1 MKISQGRVAHAVP
14 DTTGEDSF
22 KSRDAYFTGHNSYS
36 YTYTSTVE
44 SSFVGTTPSKSGFQY
59 TCLVI
64 IRVYTGFKSEL
75 KVKNCNVYKRVD
87 SETEEYTEVL
97 SSQLSADV
105 SRYPLHFTFTNNQID
120 ASSLK
125 VHKDDPVYS
134 INIKR
139 GILSALQLEVLDPN
153 EKQKTLSQVDIFG
166 PCSIHYNVYDHIPGS
181 IFTYRDVTVCDMPQ
195 IYTLQMRF
203 FSVIKKIH
211 GGYRQRQTSE
221 PIYPFRST
229 VRCEYKISDTLISSI
244 DCLQRQSFRPSANN
258 GSIYATAITDVRQ
271 KFQFR
276 SATPLTPVEMI
287 ELSAD
292 MKTVDFLFEFSIE
305 EEVSVSQKIVQ
316 NQLDA
321 LVKSFREL
329 DLQSWPELYQDF
341 VWFMRHSTEENLQ
354 LIINDVLDCHGNQDG
369 TCDLEKKM
377 LEEEYFVDGLLSCAT
392 QACITVFTRCIKED
406 HVTWFTSRYFLYDL
420 AINHEPTEQSGQ
432 LVLDICKKTNSTSCW
447 LPLSVMVNKLY
458 TSTTNQDL
466 KQKEGVVFQAI
477 STLHKALDN
486 ALQTKEELQTVGTT
500 IIVRTLKAIGNIG
513 EAVQEVY
520 DTDGKLVRTILDLFD
535 NNDVPFKVT
544 KSAIQ
549 VFENMKLTST
559 IMEKL
564 ILLTSDINR
573 QAVIRTTAF
582 SVLMISEEQDIFYKM
597 INLIHSEQMK
607 YMQTYM
613 VSYVQGL
620 LENDQPDK
628 KQLREAWQKAL
639 QTDGRSLP
647 KIDDYLAGQTKY
659 LELSRYFRLPFSV
672 TDYGIQ
678 LEFDLVYDPASPV
691 IESAIV
697 RLNYYKDEKYNL
709 LEMTTDILGL
719 ESLLDAVFESKGKGL
734 FSLLSFLAEA
744 KKSLEKGVNPQFAV
758 FDKPLS
764 EALNKIIK
772 LVNHPQYV
780 MPDGILTWK
789 LYGYEVMY
797 VDIGDILSMLIGSPQ
812 HPLSPQQRQH
822 SHQQQQNHQ
831 KHRQPSG
838 FIAKVMMMLARG
850 YRLIKTRSAKV
861 LDLTKIIP
869 TISGASLNMTVLLTA
884 SMGLDVT
891 AKADVS
897 QYMRGTGPVQG
908 TGELS
913 IGFAGEFFGQMLV
926 KLGDTMR
933 AGCRML
939 TSLNGKAEMENS
951 VTWNRGSKS
960 DTTLAN
966 YTATVTRKNIDGN
979 YNAIHVKSR
988 LHHLHDDWT
997 EIPADPKVQTTVK
1010 KCSGALLMLLSGNKV
1025 CMEFIYPDV
1034 TDSTTH
1040 PYFPLSGPFSADIVV
1055 SRADKDI
1062 KEFLVEM
1069 TYLITNGTTG
1079 PRKNVYLTY
1088 SAPGSK
1094 LKRQINID
1102 IEQSLVEDN
1111 AIAKLDMP
1119 ETGLH
1124 LDFVTKDLKQ
1134 IDTEKKDIKSNQLT
1148 DFHLQLKGLTLL
1160 KTKLQIDET
1169 TTEEVIF
1176 DPKQGKDVKGNKT
1189 QIETSF
1195 SFAAPYVSLDVHFE
1209 NLSEKLTSHIFTEFH
1224 VKYYCS
1230 KNLPIMYLLHIQ
1242 PKLAAANND
1251 VSEIEFVNNVAMG
1264 YLTGNNRLWS
1274 AEDSMHLSY
1283 PGQNFTLSN
1292 EMVANNTHA
1301 HRKTVITYIGS
1312 GDKQEIIEMNA
1323 HVKNESDSTNQHFCY
1338 DMIIEQKDR
1347 YDIHFKGHLLGSLR
1361 KKLFLLT
1368 DIHFKHKPGTEN
1380 GVRRSQEN
1388 LTVMKKSNGN
1398 ACSIFELDEWEIN
1411 VNLTVD
1417 AKQIFV
1423 VGQQRPKGLEFVWHL
1438 DVLYP
1443 DCKNEEA
1450 HIISD
1455 GAIGSHL
1462 QNQLSDFRYWL
1473 RSTFSLVTPVQTES
1487 KDYDIDFNIEYQWHD
1502 HTNYK
1507 LLYHGPSLNTSYLI
1521 HFERFP
1527 NKSAEITVK
1536 CHMDS
1541 LWKLLNFDYA
1551 EQYKIV
1557 YKGSGLAVSELEH
1570 SFEAMSAAGEL
1581 RLYSKLSDDNT
1592 TLLIL
1597 QDGYL
1602 NTSHPYLYGMT
1613 NISNQVI
1620 LSKKAKSGMNVK
1632 LTRNHTEYYIDTVIM
1647 SPWAIDT
1654 SFSIKMP
1661 SRPKM
1666 FFLSWLNELVG
1677 SSSQKSTIQWNP
1689 LFTHKIVA
1697 ILKAQKQKLANALSD
1712 ASIVLERNLEKSI
1725 MSMMIPFVNKTVG
1738 HVISRIAVP
1747 VFHYLPLPSNMKRM
1761 IAVTLQGKTT
1771 VANQN
1776 SAGIEK
1782 GERIQNDDRRLNL
1795 FGEKLIGIITK
1806 LESRM
1811 LYILSSLLTE
1821 PPLLIKEIVTKKI
1834 KPHLY
1839 KAMKTNKISFIQ
1851 PLIFKWKH
1859 FLAIPGLT
1867 TGEKYI
1873 LGFIKLRLAS
1883 HSEDK
1888 DTHTALIYDSSE
1900 VLTFDGKLFQT
1911 KGDSTCPLL
1920 MAADIRHGHFAV
1932 VYSREGVTVVTKK
1945 SMVTIYSGGQVF
1957 INSCNT
1963 PVKLPYETDE
1973 MKIIKKSVS
1982 RVISLGDGIT
1992 ISCDINNSHCN
2003 FKLKHHRNQT
2013 IGLLGNND
2021 GEIGN
2026 DFQYPEGAISP
2037 SVDQFV
2043 SGYELETSKFCQS
2056 TSTGMLSQVKACD
2069 DINQKCMTL
2078 FTEVDSTLA
2087 VCFQKVDVTPFL
2099 ESCQERVKSC
2109 MPSAICP
2116 SVHAYISKCDIVGI
2130 TVEPSQQL
2138 DVCKQIYQST
2148 EEIPSKALLDI
2159 VIVLY
2164 KEESNDFCLP
2174 CIETLVKYLQTCDK
2188 TDVKL
2193 TFIQFDSHTVPL
2205 HDVLMEGTQHG
2216 FRLHS
2221 QKVVTIIKAGQDLS
2235 EEEYNNLKD
2244 HYVANNII
2252 LNVISKYSILKY
2264 KGLVGIDWDQR
2275 IISFNSILDE
2285 TRDLPQDFIIKLMS
2299 TTKGTLFNLMLLQKD
2314 RKTRMVGLIHHI
2326 CQTQAYFNKNC

>member
-1 MKISQGRVAHAVP
+1 MVSWIFLLTLFVLLASPSA
-14 DTTGEDSF
+14 S
-22 KSRDAYFTGHNSYS
+22 DAYFTEQNSYS

-59 TCLVI
+59 TCSVI

-75 KVKNCNVYKRVD
+75 KVENCNVHKRVD

-97 SSQLSADV
+97 SNQLSADV

-120 ASSLK
+120 ASSIQ
-125 VHKDDPVYS
+125 VHKDEPVYTA
-134 INIKR
+134 NIKR
-139 GILSALQLEVLDPN
+139 GILSALQLEVLGPN

-166 PCSIHYNVYDHIPGS
+166 PCSIHYSVHDHIPGS
-181 IFTYRDVTVCDMPQ
+181 IFTYKDLTMCDMPQ

-229 VRCEYKISDTLISSI
+229 VNCEYKISDTLISSI

-276 SATPLTPVEMI
+276 SATPLTSVDEI
-287 ELSAD
+287 ESSAD
-292 MKTVDFLFEFSIE
+292 MKTVDFLFEFSKE
-305 EEVSVSQKIVQ
+305 EEVSVSQEIVQ

-329 DLQSWPELYQDF
+329 DLQAWPELYQDF
-341 VWFMRHSTEENLQ
+341 VWFMKHSTEENLQ
-354 LIINDVLDCHGNQDG
+354 LIINDVLDCHGNKDG

-420 AINHEPTEQSGQ
+420 AINHEPTEQSCQ

-458 TSTTNQDL
+458 TTTNNQDL
-466 KQKEGVVFQAI
+466 KQEEGVIFQAI
-477 STLHKALDN
+477 STLHEALDS
-486 ALQTKEELQTVGTT
+486 ALETKEELSTVGAT

-513 EAVQEVY
+513 RAVQKVY
-520 DTDGKLVRTILDLFD
+520 DTDGRLITTILDLLH
-535 NNDVPFKVT
+535 NKDVPFKVT

-549 VFENMKLTST
+549 VFENLELTST
-559 IMEKL
+559 IKEKL

-582 SVLMISEEQDIFYKM
+582 SVLMISEEQDFIYKL
-597 INLIHSEQMK
+597 INLIHTEQMK

-628 KQLREAWQKAL
+628 KQLRESWQKAL

-647 KIDDYLAGQTKY
+647 EIDDYLAGQTRY

-672 TDYGIQ
+672 TEYGIQ

-691 IESAIV
+691 IESAVV

-709 LEMTTDILGL
+709 LEMTIDIQGL

-744 KKSLEKGVNPQFAV
+744 KKSFEKGVNPQFAE

-772 LVNHPQYV
+772 LVNHPHYV

-797 VDIGDILSMLIGSPQ
+797 VDIGDILSMLIGSPSQ
-812 HPLSPQQRQH
+812 QPSSQQQRQNLQQQR
-822 SHQQQQNHQ
+822 HQQ
-831 KHRQPSG
+831 HRQPSG
-838 FIAKVMMMLARG
+838 FIAKVMMTLSRG

-897 QYMRGTGPVQG
+897 QYMRRTGPVQG

-913 IGFAGEFFGQMLV
+913 MGFAGEFFGQMLV
-926 KLGDTMR
+926 KLGDTIHV
-933 AGCRML
+933 GCRML
-939 TSLNGKAEMENS
+939 TSLNGKTEMKNS

-960 DTTLAN
+960 KTTLAN
-966 YTATVTRKNIDGN
+966 YTATVTSKNIDGN
-979 YNAIHVKSR
+979 YNAIHIKSG
-988 LHHLHDDWT
+988 LHHLYDDWT
-997 EIPADPKVQTTVK
+997 EIPADPKVQTTMK
-1010 KCSGALLMLLSGNKV
+1010 KCSGALLMLLSGNRV
-1025 CMEFIYPDV
+1025 CMQFDYPDV
-1034 TDSTTH
+1034 ADSTTH
-1040 PYFPLSGPFSADIVV
+1040 PYFPLSGPFSVDIDV
-1055 SRADKDI
+1055 SRADKDM
-1062 KEFLVEM
+1062 KEYLVEM
-1069 TYLITNGTTG
+1069 TYSITNGTTG
-1079 PRKNVYLTY
+1079 PRTNYHLTY

-1094 LKRQINID
+1094 LKRQINVDID
-1102 IEQSLVEDN
+1102 QSLVEDSTV
-1111 AIAKLDMP
+1111 AKLDMP

-1124 LDFVTKDLKQ
+1124 LDYVNKDIKQ
-1134 IDTEKKDIKSNQLT
+1134 TDTEKKDIESNKLT
-1148 DFHLQLKGLTLL
+1148 DFHLQIKGLTLL
-1160 KTKLQIDET
+1160 KTKFQINET

-1176 DPKQGKDVKGNKT
+1176 DPKQGKEVKGNRSH
-1189 QIETSF
+1189 IETSV
-1195 SFAAPYVSLDVHFE
+1195 SFAVPYTSLDVNFE
-1209 NLSEKLTSHIFTEFH
+1209 NLSQKLSSHIFTKFH

-1230 KNLPIMYLLHIQ
+1230 KNLPALYLLHIQ
-1242 PKLAAANND
+1242 PKLAAANHD

-1274 AEDSMHLSY
+1274 AEDSMYLSY

-1312 GDKQEIIEMNA
+1312 ADKQEVIEMNA
-1323 HVKNESDSTNQHFCY
+1323 HVRNESDSTSQHFCY
-1338 DMIIEQKDR
+1338 HMIIEQKDR

-1368 DIHFKHKPGTEN
+1368 DIHFKHKPGSEN
-1380 GVRRSQEN
+1380 GIKRSPEE
-1388 LTVMKKSNGN
+1388 LTVPKKSNGKT
-1398 ACSIFELDEWEIN
+1398 CSIFELDEWEIH

-1417 AKQIFV
+1417 AKPIFV
-1423 VGQQRPKGLEFVWHL
+1423 LGQRRPKGLEFVWHL

-1450 HIISD
+1450 QIISD

-1462 QNQLSDFRYWL
+1462 QNQLTDFRYWL
-1473 RSTFSLVTPVQTES
+1473 RSTFSLISPVQTES
-1487 KDYDIDFNIEYQWHD
+1487 KDYDMDFNIEYLWHD
-1502 HTNYK
+1502 HSNYK
-1507 LLYHGPSLNTSYLI
+1507 LLYHGPNLNTSYI
-1521 HFERFP
+1521 INYERFP
-1527 NKSAEITVK
+1527 DKSAEINVK

-1541 LWKLLNFDYA
+1541 PLKLLNFDYA
-1551 EQYKIV
+1551 EQYKMV
-1557 YKGSGLAVSELEH
+1557 FKGSGLAVSELEH
-1570 SFEAMSAAGEL
+1570 SFEAMSALGEI
-1581 RLYSKLSDDNT
+1581 RLYSKLTDDNST
-1592 TLLIL
+1592 VFIQ
-1597 QDGYL
+1597 QDGYI
-1602 NTSHPYLYGMT
+1602 NTSHPYLHGMT
-1613 NISNQVI
+1613 NISNEVT

-1661 SRPKM
+1661 GRPKM

-1677 SSSQKSTIQWNP
+1677 SSSKKSTIQWNP
-1689 LFTHKIVA
+1689 VFTRKIVA
-1697 ILKAQKQKLANALSD
+1697 ILKAKKHKLAKALSD

-1725 MSMMIPFVNKTVG
+1725 ISMVIPFVNKTVG
-1738 HVISRIAVP
+1738 HVISKIAIP
-1747 VFHYLPLPSNMKRM
+1747 VFYYLPLPSNMKRV
-1761 IAVTLQGKTT
+1761 IAVTLKGKHT

-1782 GERIQNDDRRLNL
+1782 GERIQNDDSRMNY
-1795 FGEKLIGIITK
+1795 FGEKLIGMVTK

-1811 LYILSSLLTE
+1811 LHFLSTMLTD
-1821 PPLLIKEIVTKKI
+1821 PPLLIKDIASKTV

-1839 KAMKTNKISFIQ
+1839 QAMKTNKISFIQ

-1859 FLAIPGLT
+1859 FLSIPELT
-1867 TGEKYI
+1867 TGEKYV
-1873 LGFIKLRLAS
+1873 LGLIKSRLVF
-1883 HSEDK
+1883 EPEVK
-1888 DTHTALIYDSSE
+1888 DTHTALIYDRSE

-1911 KGDSTCPLL
+1911 KGDSTCPHL
-1920 MAADIRHGHFAV
+1920 MAADIKHGQFAV
-1932 VYSREGVTVVTKK
+1932 VYSKEGVTVVTKK
-1945 SMVTIYSGGQVF
+1945 SMVTIYNGGQVF

-2003 FKLKHHRNQT
+2003 FRLKHHKNQT

-2026 DFQYPEGAISP
+2026 DFQKPEGSISP

-2043 SGYELETSKFCQS
+2043 SGYELDTSKFCQS

-2078 FTEVDSTLA
+2078 FTDIDSPMA
-2087 VCFQKVDVTPFL
+2087 VCFLKVDVTPFL

-2138 DVCKQIYQST
+2138 DVCRQIYHST
-2148 EEIPSKALLDI
+2148 EDLPSKALLDI

-2164 KEESNDFCLP
+2164 KEDKDYFCLP
-2174 CIETLVKYLQTCDK
+2174 CIETLVRYLQTCDK

-2193 TFIQFDSHTVPL
+2193 TFIQFDSHTTSL

-2221 QKVVTIIKAGQDLS
+2221 QKVVTIIKDGQDLS
-2235 EEEYNNLKD
+2235 KEEYNKLKD
-2244 HYVANNII
+2244 HYVTNNII
-2252 LNVISKYSILKY
+2252 LNIISKYSILKY
-2264 KGLVGIDWDQR
+2264 KGLVGIDWDHR
-2275 IISFNSILDE
+2275 IVSINSILEE
-2285 TRDLPQDFIIKLMS
+2285 TRELPQDFIIKLMS
-2299 TTKGTLFNLMLLQKD
+2299 TTKGTLFNLMLLEKD

>member
-1 MKISQGRVAHAVP
+1 MVSWIFSLTLFLLLAFPCA
-14 DTTGEDSF
+14 S
-22 KSRDAYFTGHNSYS
+22 DAYFTEHNSYS

-59 TCLVI
+59 TCSVI
-64 IRVYTGFKSEL
+64 IRLYTGFKSEL
-75 KVKNCNVYKRVD
+75 KVENCNVYKRVD

-97 SSQLSADV
+97 SNQLSADV

-120 ASSLK
+120 ASSIH
-125 VHKDDPVYS
+125 VHKDDAVYS
-134 INIKR
+134 VNIKR
-139 GILSALQLEVLDPN
+139 GILSALQLEVLGPN

-166 PCSIHYNVYDHIPGS
+166 PCSIHYSVHDHTPDS
-181 IFTYRDVTVCDMPQ
+181 IFTYRDLTMCDMPQ

-229 VRCEYKISDTLISSI
+229 VSCEYKTSDNLISSI
-244 DCLQRQSFRPSANN
+244 DCLQRQSFRPSAYN
-258 GSIYATAITDVRQ
+258 GSIYATAITDARQ

-276 SATPLTPVEMI
+276 SATPLRSDDEI
-287 ELSAD
+287 ESSAD
-292 MKTVDFLFEFSIE
+292 MRTTDFLFEFSKE
-305 EEVSVSQKIVQ
+305 EEVSVSQEIVQ

-329 DLQSWPELYQDF
+329 DLQAWPELYQDF
-341 VWFMRHSTEENLQ
+341 VWFMKHSTEENLQ

-420 AINHEPTEQSGQ
+420 AINHEPTEESGQ

-458 TSTTNQDL
+458 TSTTDPDL
-466 KQKEGVVFQAI
+466 KQEEGVVFQTI
-477 STLHKALDN
+477 STLHKTLVSALE
-486 ALQTKEELQTVGTT
+486 TKEELQTVGAT

-513 EAVQEVY
+513 RAVQEVY
-520 DTDGKLVRTILDLFD
+520 DTDGRLIKTILDLFD
-535 NNDVPFKVT
+535 NKGVPFKVT

-549 VFENMKLTST
+549 VFENLELTSM
-559 IMEKL
+559 IKEKL

-582 SVLMISEEQDIFYKM
+582 SVLMISEEQDCIYKL
-597 INLIHSEQMK
+597 INLIHTEQMK

-647 KIDDYLAGQTKY
+647 EIDDYLAGQTRY

-691 IESAIV
+691 IESAVV

-709 LEMTTDILGL
+709 LEMTIDIQGL

-744 KKSLEKGVNPQFAV
+744 KKSLEKGVNPQFAE

-797 VDIGDILSMLIGSPQ
+797 VDIGDILSMLIGSPSQ
-812 HPLSPQQRQH
+812 QSSPPQQRQNL
-822 SHQQQQNHQ
+822 QQQRRQQ
-831 KHRQPSG
+831 HRQPSG
-838 FIAKVMMMLARG
+838 FIAKVMMALAKG

-897 QYMRGTGPVQG
+897 QYMRRTGPVQG

-913 IGFAGEFFGQMLV
+913 MGFAGEFFGQMLV
-926 KLGDTMR
+926 ELGDNIQ

-939 TSLNGKAEMENS
+939 SSLNGKAEMENS

-960 DTTLAN
+960 KTTLAN
-966 YTATVTRKNIDGN
+966 YTATATSKNIDGK
-979 YNAIHVKSR
+979 YNAIHIKSG
-988 LHHLHDDWT
+988 LHHLFDDWT
-997 EIPADPKVQTTVK
+997 EIPADPKVQTTMK
-1010 KCSGALLMLLSGNKV
+1010 KCSGALFMLLSGNRF
-1025 CMEFIYPDV
+1025 CMEFDYPDV
-1034 TDSTTH
+1034 ADSTKH
-1040 PYFPLSGPFSADIVV
+1040 PYFPLSGPFSVDIDL
-1055 SRADKDI
+1055 SRADKDM
-1062 KEFLVEM
+1062 KEYLVEI

-1079 PRKNVYLTY
+1079 PRKNVHLTY

-1094 LKRQINID
+1094 LKRQINVD
-1102 IEQSLVEDN
+1102 IEQSLVEDSTV
-1111 AIAKLDMP
+1111 AKLHML

-1124 LDFVTKDLKQ
+1124 LDFVKKDLKQ
-1134 IDTEKKDIKSNQLT
+1134 VDTEKKDLKSNQLT
-1148 DFHLQLKGLTLL
+1148 DFHLQIKGLTLL
-1160 KTKLQIDET
+1160 KTKLQINKT
-1169 TTEEVIF
+1169 TREEVIF
-1176 DPKQGKDVKGNKT
+1176 DPKQGKDVKGNRSH
-1189 QIETSF
+1189 IETSI
-1195 SFAAPYVSLDVHFE
+1195 SFAAPYTSLDVNFE
-1209 NLSEKLTSHIFTEFH
+1209 NLSQKLSSHIFTKFH
-1224 VKYYCS
+1224 VKYTCS
-1230 KNLPIMYLLHIQ
+1230 KNLPLLYLLHIQ
-1242 PKLAAANND
+1242 PKLAATNND
-1251 VSEIEFVNNVAMG
+1251 VSEIEFVNTVAMG
-1264 YLTGNNRLWS
+1264 YMTGNTRLWS
-1274 AEDSMHLSY
+1274 AEDSMYLSY

-1292 EMVANNTHA
+1292 EMVANITHA

-1323 HVKNESDSTNQHFCY
+1323 HVRNESDSTSQHFCY

-1368 DIHFKHKPGTEN
+1368 DIHFKHKPGSEN
-1380 GVRRSQEN
+1380 GVKRSPEN
-1388 LTVMKKSNGN
+1388 PLVLKKSNGN
-1398 ACSIFELDEWEIN
+1398 TCSIFELDEWEIN

-1417 AKQIFV
+1417 TKPIFE
-1423 VGQQRPKGLEFVWHL
+1423 VGQRRPKGLEFVWHL

-1450 HIISD
+1450 QIISD

-1462 QNQLSDFRYWL
+1462 QNQLTDFRYWL
-1473 RSTFSLVTPVQTES
+1473 RSTFSLISPVQTES
-1487 KDYDIDFNIEYQWHD
+1487 KDYDIDFNIEYLWHD
-1502 HTNYK
+1502 HSNYK
-1507 LLYHGPSLNTSYLI
+1507 LLYHGPNLNTSYLI
-1521 HFERFP
+1521 NYERFP
-1527 NKSAEITVK
+1527 DKSAEINVK

-1541 LWKLLNFDYA
+1541 PLKLLNFDYA
-1551 EQYKIV
+1551 EQYKMIF
-1557 YKGSGLAVSELEH
+1557 KGSGLAVSELEH
-1570 SFEAMSAAGEL
+1570 SFEAMSALGEI

-1592 TLLIL
+1592 TLLIQ
-1597 QDGYL
+1597 QDGYI
-1602 NTSHPYLYGMT
+1602 NTSHPYLHGMT
-1613 NISNQVI
+1613 NITNEVI

-1632 LTRNHTEYYIDTVIM
+1632 LTRNRTEYYIDTVIM

-1661 SRPKM
+1661 GRPKM
-1666 FFLSWLNELVG
+1666 FCLSWLNELVG

-1689 LFTHKIVA
+1689 VFTRKIVA
-1697 ILKAQKQKLANALSD
+1697 ILKAKKNKLANALSD

-1725 MSMMIPFVNKTVG
+1725 MSMVIPFVNKTVG
-1738 HVISRIAVP
+1738 HVISKIAVP
-1747 VFHYLPLPSNMKRM
+1747 VFYYLPLPSNMKRM
-1761 IAVTLQGKTT
+1761 IAVTLKGKQL

-1782 GERIQNDDRRLNL
+1782 GERIQNDDSRMNY
-1795 FGEKLIGIITK
+1795 FGEKLIGMITK
-1806 LESRM
+1806 LESRT
-1811 LYILSSLLTE
+1811 LHFLSTLLTD
-1821 PPLLIKEIVTKKI
+1821 PPLLIKDIVSKTV

-1839 KAMKTNKISFIQ
+1839 QAMKTNKISFTQ

-1859 FLAIPGLT
+1859 FLSIPELT

-1873 LGFIKLRLAS
+1873 LGFIKSKLAS
-1883 HSEDK
+1883 EPEDK

-1911 KGDSTCPLL
+1911 KGDSTCPHL
-1920 MAADIRHGHFAV
+1920 MAADIKHGHFAV
-1932 VYSREGVTVVTKK
+1932 VYSKEGVTVVTKK

-2003 FKLKHHRNQT
+2003 FRLKHYKNQT

-2026 DFQYPEGAISP
+2026 DFQKPEGSISP

-2056 TSTGMLSQVKACD
+2056 TSTSMLSQVKACD

-2078 FTEVDSTLA
+2078 FTEIESPLA
-2087 VCFQKVDVTPFL
+2087 VCFLKVDVTPFL

-2138 DVCKQIYQST
+2138 DVCRQIYHST
-2148 EEIPSKALLDI
+2148 ENLPSKALLDI

-2164 KEESNDFCLP
+2164 KENEHDFCLP
-2174 CIETLVKYLQTCDK
+2174 CIETLVRYLQTCDD

-2193 TFIQFDSHTVPL
+2193 TFIQFDSHTTSL
-2205 HDVLMEGTQHG
+2205 HDVLMDGTQHG

-2221 QKVVTIIKAGQDLS
+2221 QKVVTIIKDGQDLS
-2235 EEEYNNLKD
+2235 EKDFNNLRD

-2252 LNVISKYSILKY
+2252 LNIISKYSVLKY

-2275 IISFNSILDE
+2275 IVSINSILEE
-2285 TRDLPQDFIIKLMS
+2285 TRKLPEDFIIKLMS
-2299 TTKGTLFNLMLLQKD
+2299 TTKGTLFNLMLLEKD

-2326 CQTQAYFNKNC
+2326 CQTQAYVNKNC

>member
-1 MKISQGRVAHAVP
+1 MVSWIFLLTLFVLLASPSA
-14 DTTGEDSF
+14 S
-22 KSRDAYFTGHNSYS
+22 DAYFTEQNSYS

-59 TCLVI
+59 TCSVI
-64 IRVYTGFKSEL
+64 IRVYTGFKSEF
-75 KVKNCNVYKRVD
+75 KVENCNVHKRVD

-97 SSQLSADV
+97 SNQLSADV

-120 ASSLK
+120 ASSIQ
-125 VHKDDPVYS
+125 VHKDEPVYTA
-134 INIKR
+134 NIKR
-139 GILSALQLEVLDPN
+139 GILSALQLEVLSPN

-166 PCSIHYNVYDHIPGS
+166 PCNVHYSVYDHSPGS
-181 IFTYRDVTVCDMPQ
+181 IFTYRDLTMCEMPQ

-229 VRCEYKISDTLISSI
+229 VNCEYKISDTLISSI

-276 SATPLTPVEMI
+276 SATPLTSVDEI
-287 ELSAD
+287 ESSAD
-292 MKTVDFLFEFSIE
+292 MKTVDFLFKFTEE
-305 EEVSVSQKIVQ
+305 EEVSVSQEIVQ

-329 DLQSWPELYQDF
+329 DLQAWPELYQDF
-341 VWFMRHSTEENLQ
+341 VWFMKHSTEENLQ
-354 LIINDVLDCHGNQDG
+354 LIINDVLDCHGNKNG

-458 TSTTNQDL
+458 TTTNNQDL
-466 KQKEGVVFQAI
+466 KQEEGVIFQAI
-477 STLHKALDN
+477 STLHEALDS
-486 ALQTKEELQTVGTT
+486 ALETKEELPTVGAT

-513 EAVQEVY
+513 HAVQKVY
-520 DTDGKLVRTILDLFD
+520 DTDGRLITTILDLLH
-535 NNDVPFKVT
+535 NKDVPFKVT

-549 VFENMKLTST
+549 VFENLELTST
-559 IMEKL
+559 IKEKL

-582 SVLMISEEQDIFYKM
+582 SVLMISEEQDFIYKL
-597 INLIHSEQMK
+597 INLIHTEQMK

-647 KIDDYLAGQTKY
+647 EIDDYLAGQTRY

-691 IESAIV
+691 IESAVV

-709 LEMTTDILGL
+709 LEMTIDIQGL

-744 KKSLEKGVNPQFAV
+744 KKSFEKGVNPQFAE

-797 VDIGDILSMLIGSPQ
+797 VDIGDILSMLIGSPSQ
-812 HPLSPQQRQH
+812 QPSSQKPSSQQQRQNLKQER
-822 SHQQQQNHQ
+822 SQQ
-831 KHRQPSG
+831 HRQPSG
-838 FIAKVMMMLARG
+838 FIAKVMMTLARG

-884 SMGLDVT
+884 SMGLNVT

-897 QYMRGTGPVQG
+897 QYMRRTGPVQG

-913 IGFAGEFFGQMLV
+913 MGFAGEFFGQMLV
-926 KLGDTMR
+926 KLGDTIHV
-933 AGCRML
+933 GCRML
-939 TSLNGKAEMENS
+939 TSLNGKTEMENS

-960 DTTLAN
+960 KTTLAN
-966 YTATVTRKNIDGN
+966 YTATVTSKNIDGN
-979 YNAIHVKSR
+979 YNAIHIKSG
-988 LHHLHDDWT
+988 LHHLYDDWT
-997 EIPADPKVQTTVK
+997 EIPADPKVQRTMK
-1010 KCSGALLMLLSGNKV
+1010 KCSGALLMLLSGNRV
-1025 CMEFIYPDV
+1025 CMEFDYPDV
-1034 TDSTTH
+1034 ADSTTH
-1040 PYFPLSGPFSADIVV
+1040 PYFPLSGPFSVDIDV
-1055 SRADKDI
+1055 SRADKDM
-1062 KEFLVEM
+1062 KEYLVEM
-1069 TYLITNGTTG
+1069 TYSITNGTTG
-1079 PRKNVYLTY
+1079 PRTNYHLTY
-1088 SAPGSK
+1088 SAQGSK
-1094 LKRQINID
+1094 LKRQINVDID
-1102 IEQSLVEDN
+1102 QSLVEDSTV
-1111 AIAKLDMP
+1111 AKLDMP

-1124 LDFVTKDLKQ
+1124 LDYVNKDIKQ
-1134 IDTEKKDIKSNQLT
+1134 TDTEKKDIKSNKLT
-1148 DFHLQLKGLTLL
+1148 DFHLQIKGLTLL
-1160 KTKLQIDET
+1160 KTKFQINET

-1176 DPKQGKDVKGNKT
+1176 DPKQGKEVKGNRSH
-1189 QIETSF
+1189 IETSV
-1195 SFAAPYVSLDVHFE
+1195 SFAVPYTSLDVNFE
-1209 NLSEKLTSHIFTEFH
+1209 NLSQKLSSHIFTKFH

-1230 KNLPIMYLLHIQ
+1230 KNLPALYLLHIQ
-1242 PKLAAANND
+1242 PKLAAANHD

-1274 AEDSMHLSY
+1274 AEDSMYLSY

-1312 GDKQEIIEMNA
+1312 ADKQEVIEMNA
-1323 HVKNESDSTNQHFCY
+1323 HVRNESDSTSQHFCY

-1368 DIHFKHKPGTEN
+1368 DIHFKHKPGSEN
-1380 GVRRSQEN
+1380 GIKRSPEE
-1388 LTVMKKSNGN
+1388 LTDLKKSNGKT
-1398 ACSIFELDEWEIN
+1398 CSIFELDEWEIH

-1417 AKQIFV
+1417 AKPIFV
-1423 VGQQRPKGLEFVWHL
+1423 LGLRRPKGLEFVWHL

-1450 HIISD
+1450 QIISD

-1462 QNQLSDFRYWL
+1462 QNQLTDFRYWL
-1473 RSTFSLVTPVQTES
+1473 RSTFSLISPVQTES
-1487 KDYDIDFNIEYQWHD
+1487 KDYDMDFNIEYLWHD
-1502 HTNYK
+1502 HSNYK
-1507 LLYHGPSLNTSYLI
+1507 LLYHGPNLNTSYI
-1521 HFERFP
+1521 INFERFP
-1527 NKSAEITVK
+1527 DKSGEINVK

-1541 LWKLLNFDYA
+1541 PLKLLNFDYA
-1551 EQYKIV
+1551 EQYKMV
-1557 YKGSGLAVSELEH
+1557 YKGEGLAVSELEH
-1570 SFEAMSAAGEL
+1570 SFEAMSALGEI
-1581 RLYSKLSDDNT
+1581 RLYSKLTDDNST
-1592 TLLIL
+1592 VLIQ
-1597 QDGYL
+1597 QDGYI
-1602 NTSHPYLYGMT
+1602 NTSHPSLHGMT
-1613 NISNQVI
+1613 NISNEVI

-1661 SRPKM
+1661 GRPKM
-1666 FFLSWLNELVG
+1666 FFLSWLNEFVG
-1677 SSSQKSTIQWNP
+1677 SSSKKSTIQWNP
-1689 LFTHKIVA
+1689 VFTRKIVA
-1697 ILKAQKQKLANALSD
+1697 ILKAKKHKLAKALSD

-1725 MSMMIPFVNKTVG
+1725 ISMVIPFVNKTVG
-1738 HVISRIAVP
+1738 HVISKIAVP
-1747 VFHYLPLPSNMKRM
+1747 VFYYLPLPSNMKRI
-1761 IAVTLQGKTT
+1761 IAVTLKGKHT

-1782 GERIQNDDRRLNL
+1782 GERIQNDDSRMNY
-1795 FGEKLIGIITK
+1795 FGEKLIGMVTK

-1811 LYILSSLLTE
+1811 LHFLSTMLTD
-1821 PPLLIKEIVTKKI
+1821 PPLLIKDIVSKTV
-1834 KPHLY
+1834 KPHIY
-1839 KAMKTNKISFIQ
+1839 QAMKTNKISFIQ

-1859 FLAIPGLT
+1859 FLSIPELT
-1867 TGEKYI
+1867 SGEKYV
-1873 LGFIKLRLAS
+1873 LGLIKSRLVS
-1883 HSEDK
+1883 EPEDK
-1888 DTHTALIYDSSE
+1888 DTHTALIYDRSE

-1911 KGDSTCPLL
+1911 KGDSTCPHL
-1920 MAADIRHGHFAV
+1920 MAADIKHGQFAV
-1932 VYSREGVTVVTKK
+1932 VYSKEGVTVVTKK
-1945 SMVTIYSGGQVF
+1945 SMVTIYNGGQVF

-2003 FKLKHHRNQT
+2003 FRLKHHKNQT

-2026 DFQYPEGAISP
+2026 DFQKPEGSISP

-2078 FTEVDSTLA
+2078 FTDIDSPMA
-2087 VCFQKVDVTPFL
+2087 VCFLKVDVTPFL

-2130 TVEPSQQL
+2130 TVEPSKQL
-2138 DVCKQIYQST
+2138 DVCRPIYHST
-2148 EEIPSKALLDI
+2148 EDLPSKALLDI

-2164 KEESNDFCLP
+2164 KGEENDFCLP
-2174 CIETLVKYLQTCDK
+2174 CIETLVRYLQTCDK

-2193 TFIQFDSHTVPL
+2193 TFIQFDSHTTSL

-2221 QKVVTIIKAGQDLS
+2221 QKVVTIIKDGQDLS
-2235 EEEYNNLKD
+2235 KEEYNKLKD
-2244 HYVANNII
+2244 HYVTNNII
-2252 LNVISKYSILKY
+2252 LNIISKYSILKY

-2275 IISFNSILDE
+2275 IVSINSILEE
-2285 TRDLPQDFIIKLMS
+2285 TRELPQDFIIKLMS
-2299 TTKGTLFNLMLLQKD
+2299 TTKGTLFNLMLLEKD